1 MISYPYHRGQKWS
14 GKCLSVKCNW
24 RPEQRLPSRIR
35 FRLAATFAHFGFC
48 SLMPGF
54 RCPMTL
60 LGSFCK
66 KHLVSFLDLK
76 IIISNKYDYHWRRLV
91 KWKIE
96 RIKCGKNSNKCKI
109 PRSQIGII
117 KIIVKKYVK
126 KFNNMYSEKA
136 NWSLQNLQ
144 ILFEMYQKKSS
155 EISSYFWYFSRLLR
169 IYEL

>member
-35 FRLAATFAHFGFC
+35 FRLVATFAHFGFC

-54 RCPMTL
+54 RCPTTL

-76 IIISNKYDYHWRRLV
+76 IIIQNNIIIIEEDWLNEKLRDLCPWFLIRKAIWYVSNCRIFWLFFQRTKLRRPTGQRRLL
-91 KWKIE
+91 E
-96 RIKCGKNSNKCKI
+96 NK
-109 PRSQIGII
+109 
-117 KIIVKKYVK
+117 
-126 KFNNMYSEKA
+126 
-136 NWSLQNLQ
+136 
-144 ILFEMYQKKSS
+144 
-155 EISSYFWYFSRLLR
+155 
-169 IYEL
+169 